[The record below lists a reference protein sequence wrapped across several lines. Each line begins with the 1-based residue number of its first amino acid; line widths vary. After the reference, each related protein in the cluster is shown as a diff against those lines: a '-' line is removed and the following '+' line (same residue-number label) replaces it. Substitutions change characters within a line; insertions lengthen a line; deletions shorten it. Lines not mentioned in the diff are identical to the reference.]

1 MILGLCVQEEKILV
15 GVKSIVKS
23 PEGESNWLKKVKAT
37 GDLGTAL
44 CKEIWF

>member
-1 MILGLCVQEEKILV
+1 MSLGLCVQEENILV

-23 PEGESNWLKKVKAT
+23 PGESNWLKKVKAT

-44 CKEIWF
+44 CKEI